1 MNLKQEQEMK
11 TIYLSDLAQRYF
23 PHSTPKSAV
32 TQLHRW
38 LKINPELTKR
48 LEELHYQKG
57 QRALTPLQHEAFV
70 YYLGEPGE

>member
-11 TIYLSDLAQRYF
+11 TIYLSDLAQQYF

-38 LKINPELTKR
+38 LKINPEQPNGWKSYTIRRDSGRLLHSNMKR
-48 LEELHYQKG
+48 L
-57 QRALTPLQHEAFV
+57 FII
-70 YYLGEPGE
+70 